1 MPGQSSDISVGPYR
15 GCVASDLSGR
25 SLLSSPDSIK
35 LLSGFPLPASHEPG
49 RAFFFKTVLA
59 DGASGI
65 TVHIKGFARQNLI
78 KDALDWKLGSRARRS
93 WQTALAMRDRG
104 VMTPRP
110 IAFLD
115 RWDGRR
121 LLESYFL
128 TEFQQDACTFKD
140 ELIRLYTDDPE
151 CAKIM
156 TLLEGV
162 AVAIK
167 HMHDAGIAHRD
178 LGNQNILVK
187 PGGPYG
193 CGEVQFVD
201 LNRAI
206 AGPDVGIAAR
216 AFDISRIALPSDL
229 LRVFKEMYFGSI
241 VPAEFQRREGA
252 YRKRFALHTLTR
264 TLRHPL
270 RSRREKRT
278 QTVERLAEKDIW
290 IWDERSAQ
298 AISPFTS
305 HDRRKLL
312 SFRSHLSVATATLG
326 SAPAIMRSYRA
337 IMTRCFRSQICLDGR
352 IGVAISPT
360 PANLERELNQ
370 LESLGKLPVMLRFYH
385 HRGVADWDF
394 CAVVLRR
401 LVADGHSVS
410 AALVQDRAAVKH
422 PARWTSFVAHVMAR
436 IADCVDMVEI
446 GHAVNRSK
454 WGIWTLDEHR
464 MLLEATGL
472 ARTKYPTVRFIGPA
486 GIDFEF
492 PFVIAALK
500 NLPAGFEFN
509 AVSHHLYV
517 DRRGAPENRQG
528 PFSTLEKCALGRAI
542 AENTPGCGGRFVV
555 SEVNWPLSGT
565 GVYSPVGS
573 PYVSPGLRHG
583 DPSVGEDTYADY
595 MIRYLL
601 LACCSGTVERVYW
614 WRLIARGFGLVDDTD
629 PGKWRERNAF
639 IALRFFVSLLGKS
652 TFVEKIKSPQGV
664 CVYLFVAPCGSS
676 VAVAHTEGEGT
687 MMRMPFTFSSVL
699 NSLGEKRAMNGDYLA
714 LSGSPVYLLDVLR

>member
-1 MPGQSSDISVGPYR
+1 MPVQSSDISVGPYC
-15 GCVASDLSGR
+15 GCVASDLSG
-25 SLLSSPDSIK
+25 SSPLPSPDIIK
-35 LLSGFPLPASHEPG
+35 LVSGFPRPASHEPG
-49 RAFFFKTVLA
+49 RAFFFKTILG
-59 DGASGI
+59 DGSGGI
-65 TVHIKGFARQNLI
+65 AVHVKGFARQNLI
-78 KDALDWKLGSRARRS
+78 KDALDWKAGSKACRS
-93 WQTALAMRDRG
+93 WQIALAMRDRG

-110 IAFLD
+110 VAFLD
-115 RWDGRR
+115 RWEGRR

-128 TEFQQDACTFKD
+128 TELQQDACTFKD

-156 TLLEGV
+156 ALLDGV
-162 AVAIK
+162 AAAIK
-167 HMHDAGIAHRD
+167 HMHDVGIAHRD

-201 LNRAI
+201 LNRAT
-206 AGPDVGIAAR
+206 ARLDVGIDAR

-241 VPAEFQRREGA
+241 VPVEFQRMEGA

-270 RSRREKRT
+270 RSRRENRA
-278 QTVERLAEKDIW
+278 QTVVCPADKDIW

-305 HDRRKLL
+305 HDRRRLL
-312 SFRSHLSVATATLG
+312 PFSSHLRVAKAALG

-337 IMTRCFRSQICLDGR
+337 IVAQCFRNPVCLEGR

-360 PANLERELNQ
+360 PENLERELYQ

-385 HRGVADWDF
+385 HRGVIDWDF
-394 CAVVLRR
+394 CAAVLRR
-401 LVADGHSVS
+401 LVAAGHSVS
-410 AALVQDRAAVKH
+410 AALVQDRTAVKH
-422 PARWTSFVAHVMAR
+422 PARWTAFVEHVMAK

-464 MLLEATGL
+464 ILVEATAS
-472 ARTKYPTVRFIGPA
+472 ARAKYPMVRFIGPA

-517 DRRGAPENRQG
+517 DRRGAPEKRQG
-528 PFSTLEKCALGRAI
+528 PFSALEKCALGRAI

-555 SEVNWPLSGT
+555 SEANWPLSGT

-573 PYVSPGLRHG
+573 PYVSPGPRFG
-583 DPSVGEDTYADY
+583 DPSVDEDTYADY

-601 LACCSGTVERVYW
+601 IACCSGTVERVYW

-629 PGKWRERNAF
+629 PLKWRERSAF
-639 IALRFFVSLLGKS
+639 VALRFFVSLLGKS
-652 TFVEKIKSPQGV
+652 TFVEKIKSLPGV
-664 CVYLFVAPCGSS
+664 CVYLFNKPYGSN
-676 VAVAHTEGEGT
+676 VAVAYTEGEKT
-687 MMRMPFTFSSVL
+687 MMRMPFAFSNAL
-699 NSLGEKRAMNGDYLA
+699 NSCGEKMATRGDHLA
-714 LSGSPVYLLDVLR
+714 LSGSPVYLLDVVR